1 MLQKIK
7 NVGKVIHKYF
17 CEKRI
22 NFYDF
27 VVIIIL
33 SEILS
38 KVLMR
43 FVG

>member
-1 MLQKIK
+1 MLQRIK
-7 NVGKVIHKYF
+7 NIGKDIHKYF

-33 SEILS
+33 SEIS
-38 KVLMR
+38 SNVLIR

>member
-7 NVGKVIHKYF
+7 NVGKDIHEYF

-22 NFYDF
+22 NFYEF

-33 SEILS
+33 SEIMS
-38 KVLMR
+38 NVLIR